1 MPHPLYILSPQLNTP
16 ETKRFGDQT
25 AHHFRLPP
33 QLGEILYVRGI
44 DTLERVDQFLN
55 PQLTMLPSP
64 DSMKGIKAAVG
75 ILLEAYKKNLPL
87 LIHGDYDVD
96 GITSTTLLTAFF
108 REVGISTCYVI
119 PNRLEERYGLS
130 RHSIRRLINQLD
142 SPARGGVLITVDCG
156 ITAIDEVEYARQQ
169 GLEVI
174 ITDHHEPQSQLPQ
187 AGAIINPKQADCLF
201 PFSQLAGVGVAFYLV
216 MALRKAFR
224 EHGIFDGTQLNLKKY
239 LDLVALGTVADVVP
253 LVGVNRILVRA
264 GLEVLSEKHR
274 PGVHALCERCGIA
287 DREILAEDISYRLA
301 PRINASG
308 RLGEPEIGVKL
319 LLAQTSQTAQ
329 GPADALDQFNV
340 ERKTLEL
347 DALEAIEKQCSELIA
362 AGREGLA
369 IYQEGCHPGV
379 LGIVASRIAERYG
392 RPVIIFTD
400 EQVGPDSTSLKGSG
414 RSVAG
419 IHLFDLLE
427 QCKEFISQ
435 YGGHAMAIGLTI
447 EQANIERFAKLFNS
461 QVCACGEPLGQGRGI
476 EIDYHFTEKKA
487 LTKNFA
493 RALHRLQPFGEG
505 NPEPSFLLSRERLM
519 HPKRSNGHLR
529 FRVQAN
535 GYVFP
540 GIGFHLAENGHNY
553 KSPHDL
559 VFHLKRS
566 WFRGIEQ
573 DQVQATHVL
582 LP

>member
-1 MPHPLYILSPQLNTP
+1 MS
-16 ETKRFGDQT
+16 
-25 AHHFRLPP
+25 
-33 QLGEILYVRGI
+33 
-44 DTLERVDQFLN
+44 
-55 PQLTMLPSP
+55 
-64 DSMKGIKAAVG
+64 
-75 ILLEAYKKNLPL
+75 
-87 LIHGDYDVD
+87 
-96 GITSTTLLTAFF
+96 
-108 REVGISTCYVI
+108 I

-130 RHSIRRLINQLD
+130 RHSISRLIDQLD
-142 SPARGGVLITVDCG
+142 NPARGGVLITVDCG
-156 ITAIDEVEYARQQ
+156 ITAIEEVEYARQQ

-174 ITDHHEPQSQLPQ
+174 ITDHHEPQTDLPQ

-216 MALRKAFR
+216 MALRRAFT

-264 GLEVLSEKHR
+264 GLEVLSEKQR

-308 RLGEPEIGVKL
+308 RLGEPEIGVEL

-329 GPADALDQFNV
+329 DPADALDQFNV

-347 DALEAIEKQCSELIA
+347 DALEAIEKQCNELIA

-400 EQVGPDSTSLKGSG
+400 EQVGSDSTSLKGSG

-447 EQANIERFAKLFNS
+447 EQANIQDFAELFNM

-476 EIDYHFTEKKA
+476 EID
-487 LTKNFA
+487 L
-493 RALHRLQPFGEG
+493 PF
-505 NPEPSFLLSRERLM
+505 
-519 HPKRSNGHLR
+519 H
-529 FRVQAN
+529 
-535 GYVFP
+535 
-540 GIGFHLAENGHNY
+540 
-553 KSPHDL
+553 
-559 VFHLKRS
+559 
-566 WFRGIEQ
+566 
-573 DQVQATHVL
+573 
-582 LP
+582 